1 MFGAI
6 EIGQA
11 KFDLV
16 FMNSFLIWRLFIPPI
31 QDAVRT
37 VIAASVRDLVRAQP
51 ILEVL
56 YC

>member
-1 MFGAI
+1 MFRAI

-16 FMNSFLIWRLFIPPI
+16 FMNSFLIWSLFVPPT

-37 VIAASVRDLVRAQP
+37 VIAASVRDLDPCATDP
-51 ILEVL
+51 
-56 YC
+56 